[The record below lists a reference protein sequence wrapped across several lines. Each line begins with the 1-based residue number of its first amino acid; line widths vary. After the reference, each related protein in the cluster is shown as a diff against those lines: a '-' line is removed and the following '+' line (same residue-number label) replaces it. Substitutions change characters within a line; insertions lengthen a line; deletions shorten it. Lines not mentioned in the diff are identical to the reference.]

1 MKSHTRQAIASIL
14 ILCLVGIGIAAVSL
28 RTRQHLIRVRAQHT
42 MDEIQNLEIG
52 SLRACQVFSEWQ
64 TEWGSHL
71 TSHASCNDPDH
82 FYMDI
87 NVQNPPSVL
96 PCFEGHAG
104 YIRVLLLW
112 ASCGVYEALS
122 GNLIVFTARIEAVR
136 GVVTR
141 KVSEIITV
149 KPDES
154 PGQHKTALVS
164 AIAMTS
170 ARFGNV
176 LRRQSAIQQQSLHP
190 NYLVSVGTSRVNADF
205 MPGARV
211 FYIEAEV
218 GPHADRADTER
229 LFRFDLSC
237 ISRTRP
243 CSQQDLMPGAYEQY
257 QVDAQSPQP
266 KIPGAVEGSR

>member
-1 MKSHTRQAIASIL
+1 MKSHTPQAIASIL
-14 ILCLVGIGIAAVSL
+14 ILCFVGIGIAAVSL

-42 MDEIQNLEIG
+42 LDEIQNLEIG

-71 TSHASCNDPDH
+71 TSHAPCNDPDH

-87 NVQNPPSVL
+87 NVQNPPSVG
-96 PCFEGHAG
+96 PCFVGHTG
-104 YIRVLLLW
+104 YIRVLSLW

-122 GNLIVFTARIEAVR
+122 GNPIVFIARIEAVQ

-141 KVSEIITV
+141 KVSEVITV
-149 KPDES
+149 RPDES
-154 PGQHKTALVS
+154 PDEHKAALVS

-170 ARFGNV
+170 ARFDNI

-190 NYLVSVGTSRVNADF
+190 NYYVFVGRSRVNADY

-211 FYIEAEV
+211 FYIEAEL
-218 GPHADRADTER
+218 GPDANKADTQR
-229 LFRFDLSC
+229 MFRFDLSC

-243 CSQQDLMPGAYEQY
+243 CSQQDLMPAAYEQY
-257 QVDAQSPQP
+257 QVDAQSSQP
-266 KIPGAVEGSR
+266 KIPGAIEGPR